1 MRNPDKSPVGIFKP
15 VDEEQYAP
23 NNPRDFQGPF
33 GSATFRAGVLSGEA
47 TVRELAAYLLDH
59 GHFSSVPATSL
70 VQVSTPMVKNLHFS
84 SAVSNSTGS
93 VIGVAEQVRRLI
105 LPL

>member
-1 MRNPDKSPVGIFKP
+1 MRSQDKRPVGIFKP

-47 TVRELAAYLLDH
+47 TVRELAAYLIDH

-70 VQVSTPMVKNLHFS
+70 VQVANRLTAENPDITNHFS
-84 SAVSNSTGS
+84 SAVSASS
-93 VIGVAEQVRRLI
+93 C
-105 LPL
+105 